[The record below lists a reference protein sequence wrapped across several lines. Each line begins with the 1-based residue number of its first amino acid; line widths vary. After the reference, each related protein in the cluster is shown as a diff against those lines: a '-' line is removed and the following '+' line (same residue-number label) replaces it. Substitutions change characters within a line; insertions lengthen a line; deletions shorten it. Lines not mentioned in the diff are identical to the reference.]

1 MVGVSDDALYRTE
14 RDTLRG
20 IEVPYALS
28 TLAGIDHID
37 LFTLRNRPV
46 RAFRFA
52 HIAVDAFVGN
62 Q

>member
-1 MVGVSDDALYRTE
+1 MVGVSDDALHRTD

-20 IEVPYALS
+20 IEVPYAFG
-28 TLAGIDHID
+28 TPVGIDDID

-46 RAFRFA
+46 RAFRFT
-52 HIAVDAFVGN
+52 HIAVDAFIGN